1 MVPRMRYSPA
11 RSPGASSPSRSISSP
26 VASFGGPAGTV
37 GVIPALQL
45 LGVPVPGW
53 GIALWGL
60 ALGLIGVMI
69 ALALRRRLLEEE
81 DLPFP
86 TGVATAEVIE
96 VLHAG
101 GPEGRG
107 RARSL
112 LTGGVAAAVVAWF
125 RGGKPALIPE
135 ILAMPGR
142 VAGVPLESLGSGG
155 STSPLLW
162 GVGIVVGPRIAIGL
176 LSGSVLGWLV
186 LGPWLVRGPVH
197 VAPDL
202 R

>member
-11 RSPGASSPSRSISSP
+11 RSPGANSPSRSISSP
-26 VASFGGPAGTV
+26 VASFGGPACTV
-37 GVIPALQL
+37 GGIPAAAGLLGAVPALQL
-45 LGVPVPGW
+45 LGVRVPGW

-60 ALGLIGVMI
+60 ALGIIGVMI

-101 GPEGRG
+101 GPESRG

-112 LTGGVAAAVVAWF
+112 LTGGIAAA
-125 RGGKPALIPE
+125 
-135 ILAMPGR
+135 
-142 VAGVPLESLGSGG
+142 
-155 STSPLLW
+155 
-162 GVGIVVGPRIAIGL
+162 
-176 LSGSVLGWLV
+176 
-186 LGPWLVRGPVH
+186 
-197 VAPDL
+197 
-202 R
+202 